1 MTMNLLFKDELTF
14 ERQSNQCTDTSN
26 MITAIVKYGNPYWIK
41 IITSILYT
49 ENMITNVIIFLV
61 TYILYANIPFQCF

>member
-1 MTMNLLFKDELTF
+1 
-14 ERQSNQCTDTSN
+14 